1 MTFDGP
7 LPVFVMGCRIYVNVF
22 LEADWLAAVQNMTG
36 RYGLLSIQTP
46 LQTKLAN
53 WLTFVSAEFCDHR
66 RLYCCG
72 YGNMMIARWHNLA
85 NTSPDDAGIIE
96 YLWILPA
103 TDPGLGMM
111 DFFSGVPCPGPA
123 TEWLCSVQFCI
134 YFPSSA
140 STRQSINIKFLCVF
154 CKEQYL
160 HCYIC
165 LHSWPPITDRRT
177 SIQDQAWTRSQY
189 SCCCFFMLMQ

>member
-1 MTFDGP
+1 
-7 LPVFVMGCRIYVNVF
+7 MGCRIYVNVF

-111 DFFSGVPCPGPA
+111 DFFTGVPCPGPA
-123 TEWLCSVQFCI
+123 TERWCTVQFCI
-134 YFPSSA
+134 YFLPQPA
-140 STRQSINIKFLCVF
+140 HVNQSISSFCV
-154 CKEQYL
+154 
-160 HCYIC
+160 
-165 LHSWPPITDRRT
+165 
-177 SIQDQAWTRSQY
+177 Y
-189 SCCCFFMLMQ
+189 SAKNNTYTVIFVCIHGRLRLQ